1 MLLGFLFSVPAV
13 CAAVICL
20 CAGAFQSLAWLWV
33 LPVSYLGAFLVTAL
47 LIFLFV
53 ILCEHAVDT
62 EKPQEKDSKFYRF
75 LINRIAEAAIPILS
89 VKMHIRGLEKTP
101 RQGRFMLVCNHL
113 NEMDPVVL
121 LRYFQDSQLT
131 FISKRENQNMFVVGK
146 FMHKIQCQLMN
157 RENDREA
164 LKTILKCVEIIKED
178 KASVAVFPEGYI
190 KPDHKLH
197 HFRSGVFKI
206 AQKTKVPIVVCT
218 LQNTHHVFHN
228 GLRLKPTDVH
238 LHLLDVI
245 SPEQYQGMS
254 TVELGNMVYEM
265 MARDLGPE
273 NVSNEDNL
281 EERK

>member
-1 MLLGFLFSVPAV
+1 MLLGFLFTVPAV
-13 CAAVICL
+13 CAILICL
-20 CAGAFQSLAWLWV
+20 FTGTFQSLSWLWA
-33 LPVSYLGAFLVTAL
+33 LPVSYLGAFLVTGG
-47 LIFLFV
+47 LIFLF
-53 ILCEHAVDT
+53 ILVCEHAVDPD
-62 EKPQEKDSKFYRF
+62 KPQEKDSKFYRF
-75 LINRIAEAAIPILS
+75 LINCIAEAAIPILS
-89 VKMHIRGLEKTP
+89 VKMHIQGLEKTP
-101 RQGRFMLVCNHL
+101 KQGRFMLVCNHL

-121 LRYFQDSQLT
+121 LRYFKDSQLT
-131 FISKRENQNMFVVGK
+131 FISKRENRNMFVVGR

-164 LKTILKCVEIIKED
+164 LKTILKCVDIIKED

-218 LQNTHHVFHN
+218 LQNTQYVFHN

-238 LHLLDVI
+238 LHLVDVI
-245 SPEQYQGMS
+245 SPEQYQGMT
-254 TVELGNMVYEM
+254 TVDLGNMVYEM

-273 NVSNEDNL
+273 NVSTED
-281 EERK
+281 

>member
-1 MLLGFLFSVPAV
+1 MLLGFLFTASAV
-13 CAAVICL
+13 AALLICL
-20 CAGAFQSLAWLWV
+20 GTDAFYDLAWLWA
-33 LPVSYLGAFLVTAL
+33 LPVSYIGAFVAMAV

-53 ILCEHAVDT
+53 LICEHAVDT

-75 LINRIAEAAIPILS
+75 LIDCIAEAAIPILS
-89 VKMHIRGLEKTP
+89 VKMHVRGLEKTP
-101 RQGRFMLVCNHL
+101 KSGRFLLVSNHL

-121 LRYFQDSQLT
+121 LRYFKSSQLT
-131 FISKRENQNMFVVGK
+131 FISKRENQDMFVVGK
-146 FMHKIQCQLMN
+146 FMHKILCQLMN

-190 KPDHKLH
+190 KPDRKLH

-228 GLRLKPTDVH
+228 GLRLKPTHVH
-238 LHLLDVI
+238 LHLVDVI
-245 SPEQYQGMS
+245 QPEQYAGMT
-254 TVELGNMVYEM
+254 TVDLGNMVYEM

-273 NVSNEDNL
+273 NVSTEED
-281 EERK
+281 

>member
-1 MLLGFLFSVPAV
+1 MLLGFLFTVPAV
-13 CAAVICL
+13 CALLICFF
-20 CAGAFQSLAWLWV
+20 AGAFQSLAWLWA
-33 LPVSYLGAFLVTAL
+33 LPVSYLGAFLITGG

-101 RQGRFMLVCNHL
+101 KQGRFMLVCNHL

-121 LRYFQDSQLT
+121 LRYFKDSQLT
-131 FISKRENQNMFVVGK
+131 FISKRENQSMFVVGK

-164 LKTILKCVEIIKED
+164 LKTILKCIDIIKED

-206 AQKTKVPIVVCT
+206 AQRTKVPIVVCT
-218 LQNTHHVFHN
+218 LQNTQYVFHN
-228 GLRLKPTDVH
+228 GLRLKPTEVH
-238 LHLLDVI
+238 LHLVDVI
-245 SPEQYQGMS
+245 SPEQYQGMT

-273 NVSNEDNL
+273 NVSTEED
-281 EERK
+281 